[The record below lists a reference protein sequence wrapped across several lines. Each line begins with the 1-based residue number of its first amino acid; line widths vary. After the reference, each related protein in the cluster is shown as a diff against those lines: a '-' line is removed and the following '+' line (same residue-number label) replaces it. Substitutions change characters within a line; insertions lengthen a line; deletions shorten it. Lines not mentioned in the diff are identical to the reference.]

1 MLYLN
6 WRLNFVVCL
15 VMVKLTNSCWICGSP
30 ANSGEHIPKASNL
43 KDLFGNV
50 TQQKPLYFNSK
61 GLKNKP
67 LQSINS
73 TLLKLRVLCSACNNS
88 RTQNSDLAWDEF
100 NSFLTKNSKCLKPL
114 SKISFNKV
122 YKYNSRKKALSF
134 HLYAVKLFGCIA
146 SEFGLQLDLIELANS
161 ILRNKPN
168 QYVYIA
174 VGPRNWRS
182 DIRLSG
188 PSDLIVKKSSDG
200 NVVAAVWFLVNGFW
214 QYQFIYAI
222 PGVGIAGLA
231 SAWNPKLGNRFNLKT
246 FLD

>member
-1 MLYLN
+1 
-6 WRLNFVVCL
+6 
-15 VMVKLTNSCWICGSP
+15 MVKQTNSCWICGSS

-50 TQQKPLYFNSK
+50 TQQKPLYLNGK
-61 GLKNKP
+61 GLKNKT

-73 TLLKLRVLCSACNNS
+73 NLLKLKVLCSACNNS

-100 NSFLTKNSKCLKPL
+100 NSFLVKNSKCLEPL

-122 YKYNSRKKALSF
+122 YKYDSRKKALSF

-146 SEFGLQLDLIELANS
+146 SEFDLQLDMIELANS
-161 ILRNKPN
+161 ILRNKPS

-174 VGPRNWRS
+174 VGRRNWCS
-182 DIRLSG
+182 DIRFSG
-188 PSDLIVKKSSDG
+188 PSNLSVKRSSDG

-214 QYQFIYAI
+214 QYEFIYAI
-222 PGVGIAGLA
+222 PGVRIEGLVG
-231 SAWNPKLGNRFNLKT
+231 AWNPKLGNRFNLKT